1 MLIVAFGSAGMS
13 LVAVPGPTAWRCQL
27 WRRISVILANMKSLL
42 RNPLLVDAAIV
53 LALLLV
59 AVVGYHYSPLLLPQ
73 ADLTMT
79 ADAAC
84 NLNRQACR
92 VPLADGGSVELTIL
106 PRPIPVVSPL
116 TIEAKLNGIAGKTV
130 ELDFAG
136 VDMQMGHNRVVLS
149 PTGNGVFSST
159 ASLPVC
165 VTGRMN
171 WRATLLID
179 SGGRHL
185 SVAYDFTAPSEAGS
199 H

>member
-1 MLIVAFGSAGMS
+1 MV
-13 LVAVPGPTAWRCQL
+13 
-27 WRRISVILANMKSLL
+27 
-42 RNPLLVDAAIV
+42 VDAVIV

-59 AVVGYHYSPLLLPQ
+59 AVAGYHYSPLLLPQ
-73 ADLTMT
+73 VDLTIT
-79 ADAAC
+79 SDPAC
-84 NLNRQACR
+84 DLNRQACR
-92 VPLADGGSVELTIL
+92 VSLADGGSLELTIM
-106 PRPIPVVSPL
+106 PRPIPIISPL
-116 TIEAKLNGIAGKTV
+116 TIEAKLNGIAAKSV

-136 VDMQMGHNRVVLS
+136 ADMEMGHNRVALS
-149 PTGNGVFSST
+149 PTGNGFFSGT

-179 SGGRHL
+179 SGSRRL

>member
-1 MLIVAFGSAGMS
+1 
-13 LVAVPGPTAWRCQL
+13 
-27 WRRISVILANMKSLL
+27 MKSLL
-42 RNPLLVDAAIV
+42 KNPLFVDAAIV

-59 AVVGYHYSPLLLPQ
+59 AFAGYHYSPLLLPR

-79 ADAAC
+79 SDPAC

-92 VPLADGGSVELTIL
+92 VSLADGGSLELTIQ

-116 TIEAKLNGIAGKTV
+116 TIEAKLNGIAAESV

-136 VDMQMGHNRVVLS
+136 ADMEMGHNRVVLS
-149 PTGNGVFSST
+149 PTGNGNFSGT

-171 WRATLLID
+171 WRATLLIG
-179 SGGRHL
+179 SGGRRL
-185 SVAYDFTAPSEAGS
+185 SVAYNFTAPSEAGP